1 MREKEIPSSDQVRSY
16 ELYICLFI
24 VLHLLIFTV
33 IALRK
38 KGMEILQKKN
48 LWVIYTSSIQGE

>member
-38 KGMEILQKKN
+38 KGMEILQKK
-48 LWVIYTSSIQGE
+48 IFE